1 MPLWKP
7 NDRTDLHLW
16 LKPEDIPSTGSM
28 SVWKDSSKNAFPV
41 IQGTSADQP
50 TVSTTLK
57 NNKRMIDW
65 GDSSDH
71 NHFTIA
77 KDADGAGA
85 STFNLPMDVAADEE
99 FYLGFFVKVTAGSGS
114 QVLFS
119 HDTSSSKSELR
130 INADEKVVFG
140 GRSDSGASTVIGHA
154 DNAMS
159 DGDFKWIG
167 ARRHSNDT
175 VALFVNDTEDTT
187 DSDSSTSGGTLQED
201 SPVNIGVRKVEGGT
215 ASLGWQGLI
224 SEVCCFH
231 GDPGATDIPKIEGY
245 IAHKY
250 GINSDLT
257 DTTYKSGPPTACH
270 CVASGTLSTTNLSS
284 NPKNPAELSENLNI
298 FDERR

>member
-16 LKPEDIPSTGSM
+16 LKPEDIPASGSM

-41 IQGTSADQP
+41 EQETSADQP

-57 NNKRMIDW
+57 NGRRMIDW
-65 GDSSDH
+65 GTGTDN
-71 NHFTIA
+71 NHFTIP
-77 KDADGAGA
+77 KTADGGDSA
-85 STFNLPMDVAADEE
+85 FNLPMDVGQDEE
-99 FYLGFFVKVTAGSGS
+99 FYLGFFVKVTATSTQ

-175 VALFVNDTEDTT
+175 VALFVNDTEDET
-187 DSDSSTSGGTLQED
+187 DSDSSSSGGTLQENT
-201 SPVNIGVRKVEGGT
+201 PVNIGVRKVDGGT
-215 ASLGWQGLI
+215 ATLGWQGLI
-224 SEVCCFH
+224 SEICCFH

-245 IAHKY
+245 IANKY
-250 GINSDLT
+250 GINGDLT

-270 CVASGTLSTTNLSS
+270 CVASGTLATNALTSS
-284 NPKNPAELSENLNI
+284 LQHPYELTQNLNI
-298 FDERR
+298 YCERR